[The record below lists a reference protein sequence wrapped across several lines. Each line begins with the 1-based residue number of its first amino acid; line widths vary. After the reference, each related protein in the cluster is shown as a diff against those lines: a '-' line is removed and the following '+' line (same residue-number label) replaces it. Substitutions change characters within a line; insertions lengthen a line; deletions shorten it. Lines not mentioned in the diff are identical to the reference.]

1 MACGDLEFDGST
13 IFQHMVHHLGY
24 IWLYVLLSARAP
36 PEKLV
41 GYLDLCLVARW
52 SRQVQMRLFW
62 VWARDI
68 FAVRFYKRDLD
79 GSKKVSELYDELLI
93 YDIL

>member
-1 MACGDLEFDGST
+1 
-13 IFQHMVHHLGY
+13 MVCNLGY
-24 IWLYVLLSARAP
+24 IWLYVLLSERAP
-36 PEKLV
+36 PEKLL
-41 GYLDLCLVARW
+41 GYVDLWLVARW
-52 SRQVQMRLFW
+52 SRHVQMRLFW

-68 FAVRFYKRDLD
+68 FAVFYKRDLD